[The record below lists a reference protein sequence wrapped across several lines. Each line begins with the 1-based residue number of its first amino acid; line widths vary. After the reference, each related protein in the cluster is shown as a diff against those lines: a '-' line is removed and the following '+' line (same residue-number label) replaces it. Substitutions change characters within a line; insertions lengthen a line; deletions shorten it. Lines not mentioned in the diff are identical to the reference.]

1 MLYIKIKASTR
12 FYGIL
17 TVVLFLLNGQLA
29 GQKSLPRLDK
39 WDAIHYDYRI
49 ELTDAS
55 NVIKGEARLLFKLK
69 QPAKTLT
76 LDLQSPLKNGKG
88 MKVDRVT
95 LSKGATELDFRQEGQ
110 KLVIELPEG
119 LKRAVG
125 VTISYQGIPQDGLI
139 IGKNKYGERTI
150 FADNWPDRARHWI
163 PCIDHPSDK
172 ASVRFTVIAPN
183 HYQVIS
189 NGLLEEMTRLPGN
202 RTNTVWEEKMPI
214 PTKVMVIG
222 LADFAVSHKGQVGCI
237 DVSYWVYAKDR
248 DKGFEDYAY
257 APRILAFYQQKLG
270 DYPYRKLANVQS
282 KTRYGGMENASCIF
296 YSESS
301 VNGKKNQEPLIAHEI
316 AHQWFGN
323 TVTEANWYDIWLSEG
338 FATYL
343 TDLYLEHR
351 YGREKLKE
359 RLRTQRKKV
368 LRYQEHTTKPILDST
383 VTNYNQLLTPNAYE
397 RGAWVLHMLRSMIG
411 KDKFWEVLERYYHD
425 YKYGN
430 AHSTDFQAVAENVTN
445 LKLDWFFNQW
455 LHYSALP
462 DVTWDWSQKD
472 GKVHLTIRQNQPN
485 FLYILPIEVVFKDK
499 KGLPAKH
506 ITINLTQRSKDF
518 DFEVDTPVSE
528 VVLDPNVQLLMRSK
542 RRMH

>member
-1 MLYIKIKASTR
+1 MLHIKNKASTR

-49 ELTDAS
+49 ELTDVS

-183 HYQVIS
+183 HYQIIS

-222 LADFAVSHKGQVGCI
+222 LADFAVSHKGQVGCT

-383 VTNYNQLLTPNAYE
+383 VTNYNRLLTPNAYE

-472 GKVHLTIRQNQPN
+472 GKVHLAIRQNQPGSV
-485 FLYILPIEVVFKDK
+485 YILPIEVVFKDK

-542 RRMH
+542 RRTH